1 MSSFLKSALQL
12 HETQRPVLPVD
23 GDIPR
28 VPEEPWATTGPWQE
42 AQHRTHTTATAPAA
56 QLRAGRETHEDF
68 PGFAA
73 AHQTS
78 KALAEHQSHLQLHRA
93 VWKEMCVSGRGR
105 EGESGATFFYGLW
118 KLIKPLVEFW
128 GKVLRPPWS
137 NPQAPGC
144 RGCLLLPCCSSS
156 FWWAQCFI
164 ALNVHQSKWEAVTGA
179 RDTGAINLK
188 PLLPS
193 ASHAADTSPCFTE

>member
-12 HETQRPVLPVD
+12 YETQRPVLPVD

-28 VPEEPWATTGPWQE
+28 VPE

-105 EGESGATFFYGLW
+105 EGESGGTFFYGLW
-118 KLIKPLVEFW
+118 KLVKPLVEFW
-128 GKVLRPPWS
+128 S
-137 NPQAPGC
+137 
-144 RGCLLLPCCSSS
+144 
-156 FWWAQCFI
+156 
-164 ALNVHQSKWEAVTGA
+164 
-179 RDTGAINLK
+179 
-188 PLLPS
+188 
-193 ASHAADTSPCFTE
+193 

>member
-12 HETQRPVLPVD
+12 HKTQRPVLPVD

-56 QLRAGRETHEDF
+56 RLRAGRETHEDF

-105 EGESGATFFYGLW
+105 EGESGGTCFYGLW
-118 KLIKPLVEFW
+118 KLVKPLVEFW
-128 GKVLRPPWS
+128 GKVLRLAALVQPTGSWVQGLPPLALLQLFLLVGAMLYC
-137 NPQAPGC
+137 PQCPPKQMG
-144 RGCLLLPCCSSS
+144 GSY
-156 FWWAQCFI
+156 
-164 ALNVHQSKWEAVTGA
+164 QS
-179 RDTGAINLK
+179 L
-188 PLLPS
+188 
-193 ASHAADTSPCFTE
+193 